1 MPLSLAARKEDL
13 RMMRFGIM
21 GGVALLLVGAWV
33 GDVWAQRGSTSTG
46 VFGSRSVGG
55 SINSQG
61 GSAFGSGQGRGALEG
76 TSAGSRIDQLVGSA
90 GEGSGLDG
98 SERFVRGNRQAGQ
111 FVGNGT
117 QDAFV
122 GALTGAALNG
132 FNTGIGQRIA
142 PQRDGRDLND
152 NSQRRVNVRTQLSI
166 GFRYSRPQ
174 PSIIEAKNR
183 KLLNSSA
190 LGRLGQIEMTLEDQT
205 ARLTGTVASE
215 ADRELAARLVRLS
228 PGVSQVENLL
238 EVDDSATD
246 GVSPSDQRR

>member
-1 MPLSLAARKEDL
+1 
-13 RMMRFGIM
+13 MRLGMM
-21 GGVALLLVGAWV
+21 GGFAFLLMGALA
-33 GDVWAQRGSTSTG
+33 GDLWAQRGSTSNG

-55 SINSQG
+55 SISSSG
-61 GSAFGSGQGRGALEG
+61 GSAFGSGQGGGALEG

-111 FVGNGT
+111 FVGGGA
-117 QDAFV
+117 QDAFI
-122 GALTGAALNG
+122 GSLTGAALNG
-132 FNTGIGQRIA
+132 FNTGIGQRIS

-152 NSQRRVNVRTQLSI
+152 NSQRRVNIRTQISI

-174 PSIIEAKNR
+174 PSIILAKNR

-190 LGRLGQIEMTLEDQT
+190 LGQLGQIEMTLEEQT

-228 PGVSQVENLL
+228 PGVSRVENLL
-238 EVDDSATD
+238 EVDDSAAD
-246 GVSPSDQRR
+246 GVSPSDQPR